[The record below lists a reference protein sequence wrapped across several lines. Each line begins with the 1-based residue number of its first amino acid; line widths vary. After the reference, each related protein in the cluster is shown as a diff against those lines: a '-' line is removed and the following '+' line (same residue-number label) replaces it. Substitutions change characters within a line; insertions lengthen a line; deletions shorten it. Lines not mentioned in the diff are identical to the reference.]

1 MVRRKIIKIDE
12 SLCTGCG
19 DCIISCAEG
28 AIELVDGK
36 ARVISDKLCDGLGAC
51 IGKCPMGAIA
61 IEERET
67 ESFDEKLTKAH
78 LEQSS
83 ITRRP
88 VDGQELSAIAPCNAS
103 FKGTQD
109 VQPRRHMR
117 KIGPSSQL
125 CSWPIQMRLAHVDAP
140 YFDNAQLLIAADCSG
155 FASASIS
162 EFIKNRV
169 VLIGCPKLDD
179 VKGFVEKLIE
189 ILRANDIK
197 GITVLHMEVP
207 CCSNLMNLVS
217 AAIERSGKKVLIEQY
232 ICGIEG
238 ASVKARGKQ

>member
-1 MVRRKIIKIDE
+1 VVRRKIIKIDE

-51 IGKCPMGAIA
+51 IGKCPVGALA

-67 ESFDEKLTKAH
+67 EDFDERLVNAH
-78 LEQSS
+78 LEQPS

-88 VDGQELSAIAPCNAS
+88 VDGQEQFTIAPCNAS
-103 FKGTQD
+103 FEGRQD
-109 VQPRRHMR
+109 VQPKRHMH

-125 CSWPIQMRLAHVDAP
+125 CSWPIQMSLAHVDAP

-155 FASASIS
+155 FASASIA
-162 EFIKNRV
+162 EFIKDRV

-207 CCSNLMNLVS
+207 CCNNLMNLIS
-217 AAIERSGKKVLIEQY
+217 AAVERSGKKVLLEQH

-238 ASVKARGKQ
+238 AVVKAGCKQ